1 MAYRTIELRRE
12 PGLLRV
18 TLARPDRRNT
28 IDDVVLGELHAALD
42 EAEGDDT
49 CRAVVLEGRDGVFST
64 GMNLESAADDGG
76 GASDGGAAFFGL
88 LERFTTV
95 GRVVIAQVDGQVAGG
110 GVGLVAASD
119 FAHATARSTFALPEA
134 LWGLL
139 PCCVLPFLV
148 RRVGFQKAYAAT
160 LSTQAVPASE
170 AHRIHLVD
178 EVTEQPETVL
188 RQLVFRLNRLDG
200 VVVGDAKRY
209 FRGLSAV
216 DERVRDHA
224 VAEFGRLMSSPVVR
238 RRITDFVTLGRYPW
252 ER

>member
-18 TLARPDRRNT
+18 TLARPERRNG
-28 IDDVVLGELHAALD
+28 IDDETLRELHAALD
-42 EAEGDDT
+42 EAEGDAA
-49 CRAVVLEGRDGVFST
+49 CRAVVLAGRDGVFST
-64 GMNLESAADDGG
+64 GMDFQSAAGDG
-76 GASDGGAAFFGL
+76 GASDGGAAFFAL

-95 GRVVIAQVDGQVAGG
+95 PRVVIAQVDGQVAGG

-119 FAHATARSTFALPEA
+119 FVHATARSTFALPEA

-160 LSTQAVPASE
+160 LSTQTISAAE
-170 AHRIHLVD
+170 AYRIHLVD
-178 EVTEQPETVL
+178 EVAERPETVL
-188 RQLVFRLNRLDG
+188 RQLLFRLNRLDP

-209 FRGLSAV
+209 FRAFSGV
-216 DERVRDHA
+216 DDRLRDHA
-224 VAEFGRLMSSPVVR
+224 VTEFGRLMSAPAVR
-238 RRITDFVTLGRYPW
+238 QRITEFVAHGRYPW